1 MEAMEKGF
9 TFTLILNVLWVIASA
24 AMTTV
29 GLVLLTKLQKFGTKE
44 YDKWANAFYLTVFLW
59 AVSGLLFAGSFV
71 AELMVKNL

>member
-1 MEAMEKGF
+1 MKTMENEF
-9 TFTLILNVLWVIASA
+9 IFTLMLNVLWVIASA

-29 GLVLLTKLQKFGTKE
+29 GLVLLTKLQKMGTKE
-44 YDKWANAFYLTVFLW
+44 YDKWENAFYLTVFLW

>member
-1 MEAMEKGF
+1 MEAMENEF

-44 YDKWANAFYLTVFLW
+44 YDKWANAFYITVSLW

-71 AELMVKNL
+71 AKLMVKNL